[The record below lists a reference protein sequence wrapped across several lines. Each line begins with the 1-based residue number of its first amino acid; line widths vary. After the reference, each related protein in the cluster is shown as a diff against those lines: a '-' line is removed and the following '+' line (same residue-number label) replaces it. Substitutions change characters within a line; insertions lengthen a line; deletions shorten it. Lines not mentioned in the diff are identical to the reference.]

1 MEENLFYIFNV
12 EKDNLYKSFKLS
24 RYKLSKADSNLIKYS
39 LNLNSLDYDI
49 KSGKFELILMKLSNM
64 YSDEESLLN
73 IALITINEMLKDV
86 IFKYNDITGLNIYLY
101 YKNKYNILYKYYLE
115 IKLNKTKSNVNYN
128 LLKNTIEYI
137 LNN

>member
-24 RYKLSKADSNLIKYS
+24 RHKLSKADSNSIKYS
-39 LNLNSLDYDI
+39 LDLNSIDYDI
-49 KSGKFELILMKLSNM
+49 KSGKFELILMKLRTM

-73 IALITINEMLKDV
+73 VALITINEMLKDI
-86 IFKYNDITGLNIYLY
+86 IFKDDNLTGLNISLF

-115 IKLNKTKSNVNYN
+115 VKLNKTKSNVNYN